1 MTSDPSVT
9 ILNVGHGNAAVIRD
23 GDVTVVVDTGGE
35 HAGGK
40 LLDYLRSEGLNDI
53 SALLLS
59 HGDEDHIGSAP
70 TLLLAKDILVRSVF
84 VNTDTT
90 KRTAAFGGL
99 QLALQTSRRE
109 RQTVVTTSLTIAQTQ
124 LLPKKSLSFEILF
137 PPPEST
143 LTGAGGQ
150 NLDGTLQTTN
160 SLSAVVRVSDGHT
173 IRVLF
178 PGDSDSSVL
187 DFWKKERIDP
197 SAEVVVFPHHGGRPG
212 QEDPSTFAEAFTRAT
227 KPSCVVFSIHETK
240 HALPRSDVVVAICTA
255 QPSAQLICTQL
266 PSRLVPVCAQHPWSY
281 HTSPAGTVSKLHVQV
296 GLVTGGISIIKDDNL
311 S

>member
-40 LLDYLRSEGLNDI
+40 LLEYLRSEGLNDI

-109 RQTVVTTSLTIAQTQ
+109 KQTVVTTSLTISQTV
-124 LLPKKSLSFEILF
+124 LLPKKSLNFEILF

-143 LTGAGGQ
+143 LTGAGGKNISGAIQ
-150 NLDGTLQTTN
+150 STN
-160 SLSAVVRVSDGHT
+160 SLSAVVRVSKDAKM
-173 IRVLF
+173 RVLF

-187 DFWKKERIDP
+187 NFWNEEKVDP
-197 SAEVVVFPHHGGRPG
+197 TSEVVVFPHHGGRPG
-212 QEDPSTFAEAFTRAT
+212 LEDPSAFAEAFTRAT
-227 KPSCVVFSIHETK
+227 KPNCVVFSIHDTK
-240 HALPRSDVVVAICTA
+240 HDLPRSDVVLAICTA

-266 PSRLVPVCAQHPWSY
+266 PLRLVSVCGQPPWTHHS
-281 HTSPAGTVSKLHVQV
+281 SQNGSVNKLHVQIEMES
-296 GLVTGGISIIKDDNL
+296 GAIKIIKDEEP
-311 S
+311 